1 MIIAVFSLR
10 RSTASVPWGSGR
22 CGAAEFRVLDVA
34 VDAMA
39 AERVEHERVQVQ
51 VQVQVQVR
59 MPLLPPVLRGFGGRL
74 AHRVLHGVD
83 VLFGHRAL
91 RALSSAATAAFRR
104 CGR

>member
-1 MIIAVFSLR
+1 MR
-10 RSTASVPWGSGR
+10 
-22 CGAAEFRVLDVA
+22 
-34 VDAMA
+34 MA
-39 AERVEHERVQVQ
+39 AERAEHEQVQ
-51 VQVQVQVR
+51 VRAR

-91 RALSSAATAAFRR
+91 RALSSAVATAPRR